1 MRDELKQVMKDV
13 RRNEA
18 VIEYLYLRGELP
30 QAFRFIGDIT
40 HGIMAQLNA
49 MEDEYASTSS
59 Q

>member
-1 MRDELKQVMKDV
+1 MSDELKQVMKDV

-30 QAFRFIGDIT
+30 QAFRSIGDIT
-40 HGIMAQLNA
+40 HCIMAQHNA

>member
-1 MRDELKQVMKDV
+1 MCDELKQMMKDV

-18 VIEYLYLRGELP
+18 LIEYLYLRGELP
-30 QAFRFIGDIT
+30 QALRSIGDVT

>member
-18 VIEYLYLRGELP
+18 VIEYLYLREESP
-30 QAFRFIGDIT
+30 QAFRSIGDVT
-40 HGIMAQLNA
+40 HGIMAQINL
-49 MEDEYASTSS
+49 MEYEYASTSS

>member
-30 QAFRFIGDIT
+30 EAFRSIGDVT
-40 HGIMAQLNA
+40 HSIMAQINV